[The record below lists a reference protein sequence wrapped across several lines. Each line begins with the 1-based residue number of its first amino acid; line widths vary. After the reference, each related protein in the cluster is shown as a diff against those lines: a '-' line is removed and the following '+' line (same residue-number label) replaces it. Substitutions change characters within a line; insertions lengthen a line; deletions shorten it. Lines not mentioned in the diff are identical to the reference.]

1 MCKECCFAGYAVGV
15 KASAL
20 EAGSFTNNLSKGH
33 MIHMAMLMSKHLHNK
48 KQSWMVANC
57 KQLLMEMQIQN
68 SFLKVVHQPIL
79 NIKLKIL
86 IFFPWLF
93 MFEKLETNL
102 ANSNMDILGV
112 LVILWGCK

>member
-1 MCKECCFAGYAVGV
+1 MCKECCFASYAVGV

-33 MIHMAMLMSKHLHNK
+33 MIHMVMLMSKHLHNK

-68 SFLKVVHQPIL
+68 SFLKVVHQPIR
-79 NIKLKIL
+79 NIKLKIE
-86 IFFPWLF
+86 IFF
-93 MFEKLETNL
+93 L
-102 ANSNMDILGV
+102 ALYVWKTRD
-112 LVILWGCK
+112 